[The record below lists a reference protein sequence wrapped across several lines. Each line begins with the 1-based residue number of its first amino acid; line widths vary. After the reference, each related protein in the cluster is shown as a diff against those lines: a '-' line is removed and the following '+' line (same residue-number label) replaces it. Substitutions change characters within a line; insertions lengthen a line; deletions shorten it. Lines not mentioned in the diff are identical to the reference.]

1 VSRSAAAH
9 ETGLLVRQL
18 EWSCW
23 ALGGRREIFLAR
35 TMAAESCW
43 ALGGRREIFFVGAMA
58 AEAAGEKIFYGP

>member
-35 TMAAESCW
+35 WLRKAV
-43 ALGGRREIFFVGAMA
+43 GRLQEEERFFFVGAMA